1 MRVPDDGREPHGADL
16 RAASVDLPATL
27 SLVGAV
33 TVVALALTEH
43 FEAVPAAL
51 AAYVSAYLLLRDG

>member
-33 TVVALALTEH
+33 TVVALALTEQ
-43 FEAVPAAL
+43 FEALLGAL
-51 AAYVSAYLLLRDG
+51 AAYTSAHFLLRGD